1 MQKTNTKKLFR
12 KIILILCITSILQN
26 CLMVP
31 RGVLTSELLN
41 RNIRF
46 PENTIFYVTFVSNPV
61 LEDTEY
67 IVDSEDKLKIV
78 EEEIRNCNCI
88 KNFKILPL
96 TTSFGKEIK
105 TIPYDSENSKFPN
118 QIFLEFYTNQHSYQ
132 SLFNLFYFYDRDKK
146 NKNSIFKSMP
156 FNSKPLTSFQEN
168 INSVLK
174 LQSLQVAQNQQEAK
188 FFEKIL
194 KEAVKSNN
202 SKSSKKGGGGGG
214 AALLILAVVTFIFTV
229 TVHYAQT
236 DVHLNTTH
244 FQNNKLI
251 EKKNFVYT
259 LDTFSHLFLIFKIP
273 WTLPKTHYNLAY
285 KDLSSKFLNEFKKEN
300 LNLTSN
306 DTLDID

>member
-1 MQKTNTKKLFR
+1 MQKPKTKRLFR
-12 KIILILCITSILQN
+12 KFILILCIAGILQN

-31 RGVLTSELLN
+31 REVLTRDLKN
-41 RNIRF
+41 QKNPF
-46 PENTIFYVTFVSNPV
+46 PENTIFYVTFVQNPV

-67 IVDSEDKLKIV
+67 IVDSGEKINMI

-88 KNFKILPL
+88 KKFKVLPL
-96 TTSFGKEIK
+96 TSVNGKEIK
-105 TIPYDSENSKFPN
+105 TIPYGSENSEYPN

-146 NKNSIFKSMP
+146 NKNSIFKSMSS
-156 FNSKPLTSFQEN
+156 NTKPLSSFQEN

-174 LQSLQVAQNQQEAK
+174 IQSLQVAQSQQEAK
-188 FFEKIL
+188 LFEKIL
-194 KEAVKSNN
+194 KEAIKSNN
-202 SKSSKKGGGGGG
+202 SKSSKKGGGGG
-214 AALLILAVVTFIFTV
+214 AALLILAIVTFIFTV

-244 FQNNKLI
+244 FQNNKFI
-251 EKKNFVYT
+251 EKNNFVYT

-273 WTLPKTHYNLAY
+273 WTLPQTHYNIAY

-300 LNLTSN
+300 LSLTSN
-306 DTLDID
+306 DRVDID